1 MANKDFLN
9 RAQKYWQYTTKFKL
23 KFIKILN
30 FWPSKDTVDYQ
41 KASHWVIEKILTTRI
56 PDKKNSYFE
65 SVKNSSIS
73 TKED

>member
-9 RAQKYWQYTTKFKL
+9 RAQSIDDIQQNLL
-23 KFIKILN
+23 KFTKILN